1 MQPLPNTMYLH
12 TYTNLLLLQVDLDKL
27 IVFKTKHAEHHGR
40 LGKTIRGN
48 GKPSECTV
56 CPFGNGGT
64 GFWCFLDGTL
74 ESMLKDLRP
83 WYFWHKIP
91 GNFDEN
97 NSSKQQKFREFL
109 HFLHTKFR
117 EFLRKKATSR
127 CFFPRNSG
135 NFCCAKWQKFREF

>member
-1 MQPLPNTMYLH
+1 MYLH

-74 ESMLKDLRP
+74 ESMLKD
-83 WYFWHKIP
+83 FKIA
-91 GNFDEN
+91 
-97 NSSKQQKFREFL
+97 
-109 HFLHTKFR
+109 
-117 EFLRKKATSR
+117 KATIYIYIYTIV
-127 CFFPRNSG
+127 NSW
-135 NFCCAKWQKFREF
+135 FA